1 MARMIDIITSAV
13 SGMNMSTAR
22 FEAATRRIA
31 EKPETDL
38 AQNLVEAKLASL
50 EFKANV
56 AVVKTANEM
65 WKATLDILA

>member
-1 MARMIDIITSAV
+1 MNDIMANAV

-22 FEAATRRIA
+22 FEAAARRIA

-38 AQNLVEAKLASL
+38 AQNLVEAKLASFD
-50 EFKANV
+50 FKANV